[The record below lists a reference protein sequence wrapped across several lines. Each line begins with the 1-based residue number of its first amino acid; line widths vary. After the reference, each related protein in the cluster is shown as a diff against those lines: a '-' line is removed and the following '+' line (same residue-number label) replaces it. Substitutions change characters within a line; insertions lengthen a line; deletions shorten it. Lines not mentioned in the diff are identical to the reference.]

1 MKYAVLFFIVG
12 LIVCL
17 VGALFKITHWSLF
30 GFSGNIMLAIGT
42 FLQIIG
48 GLLLLYNLVF
58 AKKSNDL

>member
-1 MKYAVLFFIVG
+1 MKYAVLIFIFG

-17 VGALFKITHWSLF
+17 VGALFKMTHWGLF
-30 GFSGNIMLAIGT
+30 GFSGNIMLAIGL

-48 GLLLLYNLVF
+48 GLLLLYNLLF

>member
-1 MKYAVLFFIVG
+1 MKYVVLIFIVG
-12 LIVCL
+12 LL
-17 VGALFKITHWSLF
+17 VFVIGILVKITHWSIF

-58 AKKSNDL
+58 AKKINDL